1 MTAFLGTEGSNVDV
15 DLVVLMAHVQA
26 ACKHIAS
33 LLATPREL
41 QQDSASSAYETEF
54 RSFGGD
60 DNPRPMITISVG
72 FEDDDHNPLLLCVR
86 SLLLAISVLGFTV
99 LAASSWQQQ
108 QLLVSSFL
116 PPPCERT

>member
-60 DNPRPMITISVG
+60 DNPRPMISISVG
-72 FEDDDHNPLLLCVR
+72 FEDDDHNPLLLLLCVR

-99 LAASSWQQQ
+99 LAAIILAAAATPHVILPSSSW
-108 QLLVSSFL
+108 
-116 PPPCERT
+116 